1 MTTPGLT
8 SEEYERRKLFLANLK
23 GLTKA
28 EHIEIVR
35 ILQQHKVEFSENAN
49 GVFFNLTNLDQTI
62 FNALEL
68 FIRFTQTNHKDLA
81 NRECFISTLVQC
93 SPDKVTLQ

>member
-8 SEEYERRKLFLANLK
+8 QEEYDRRKLFLENLK

-49 GVFFNLTNLDQTI
+49 GVFFNLTTLDQTI
-62 FNALEL
+62 FDALEL

-81 NRECFISTLVQC
+81 NRECFISTLVQS